1 MAVSETW
8 TDPDSLDRAT
18 GDVLTEVIWDGVVS
32 NLAYLGGQTATG
44 VVAPQRQ
51 GLVVDNSTG
60 GSLAAGTLVYVSGY
74 DASTGAPQ
82 ITKADADS
90 RQAEYIL
97 SAASANGASGVVY
110 RGYTLG
116 SLDTSGSSVGDPI
129 YLSATAGSW
138 SATALTGAAQIS
150 QKVGVVVTSHAST
163 GSILFLLPG
172 EMLKI
177 GSGHIQAK
185 SIGLSALA
193 DGTDGELIT
202 WSAAGVA
209 AAVPTGT
216 STHVLTSN
224 GAGAAP
230 TFQAASGGGFTQK
243 IVNVSYF
250 GMTGNGSSGGA
261 IANNDAFYMPI
272 DVMGDMTIT
281 KISLYIQTSSG
292 NIDVGL
298 YNSSGTK
305 LVSSGSTSSP
315 GTGVRTITVAS
326 TDISAGQHYLA
337 IAADNTTFKW
347 GQTTGADTMA
357 TRMMQRETSD
367 FPLPSSFTVGAW
379 PTALSSAVGPPAMT
393 LS

>member
-1 MAVSETW
+1 MAVSESW
-8 TDPDSLDRAT
+8 TDPDSLDRAA
-18 GDVLTEVIWDGVVS
+18 GDVLTEGIYDGIIS
-32 NLAYLGGQTATG
+32 NLAWQGGQTSTG
-44 VVAPQRQ
+44 HIQSRRLGIP
-51 GLVVDNSTG
+51 VDNSSG
-60 GSLAAGTLVYVSGY
+60 GTLSEGTLVYISGY

-90 RQAEYIL
+90 HLAEWVLQADI
-97 SAASANGASGVVY
+97 ANGAAGY
-110 RGYTLG
+110 AFRGSVLG
-116 SLDTSGSSVGDPI
+116 SQNTSSLSVGAPV
-129 YLSATAGSW
+129 YLSATAGGYTG
-138 SATALTGAAQIS
+138 TALTGAGQVS

-163 GSILFLLPG
+163 GQVLFDLPG
-172 EMLKI
+172 ELLKV
-177 GSGHIQAK
+177 GSAHIQAK
-185 SIGLSALA
+185 SIGMSALA

-202 WSAAGVA
+202 WNASGVA
-209 AAVPTGT
+209 ANVAVGT

-243 IVNVSYF
+243 VVNVSFF
-250 GMTGNGSSGGA
+250 GMTGNGSSGGC

-281 KISLYIQTSSG
+281 KIAFYIQTSSG

-315 GTGVRTITVAS
+315 GTGVQTITVAS

-337 IAADNTTFKW
+337 LAVDNTTFKW

-357 TRMMQRETSD
+357 THMMQRETSD

-379 PTALSSAVGPPAMT
+379 PTSLSSTIGPPGMV